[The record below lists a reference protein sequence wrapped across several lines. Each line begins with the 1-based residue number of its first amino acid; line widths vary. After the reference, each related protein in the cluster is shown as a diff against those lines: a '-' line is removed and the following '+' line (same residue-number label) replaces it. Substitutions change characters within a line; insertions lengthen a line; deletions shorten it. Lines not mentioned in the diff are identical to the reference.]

1 MDLSRSRFTHLM
13 GPFLEAPEQLT
24 TQQALDLLAWT
35 EGALEE
41 KGLAALDRQ
50 AWESYLEETR
60 HPRFMTALQERCD
73 RSRWADTTFRLVEE
87 MEFSLGH
94 LLAQRVNRQ
103 PDKILFQDLSETSG
117 GTWTYSQIYQ
127 RVRSKAAVF
136 LKFGNMEIPGEDA
149 EFKPTETRVALLCE
163 NSIGSACCDLACL
176 THDIFVSPLNVH
188 FGVDNLVW
196 IFDRLNITCAVCD
209 HPERLEKLIAIR
221 EKTRRRFVIFTLN
234 DCHRA
239 GSDDIHLMEEWRALQ
254 DSHDIDTILK
264 NRPRRTMR
272 EVSTVMFTSGSTGR
286 PKGVAFSQL
295 NLVSKRF
302 ARTAA
307 LPEVGRE
314 EILLCYLP
322 LFHTF
327 GRYLEMLGTLF
338 WGGTY
343 VFSGNPSSET
353 LIRQFQEVQPTALI
367 SVPVRWVQIRA
378 RILELANDPES
389 GLSQAEAFRHVTGT
403 RLFWGLSA
411 AGFLDPKVF
420 RFYHR
425 GGVALCSGFGMTE
438 GTGGLTM
445 TPPDDYVAGSVGIP
459 LPGTAV
465 SFGELGELQI
475 AGPYIARYLPED
487 GPIGDL
493 TVDEPGN
500 DSFWLPTGDLFQ
512 ETGAGH
518 LEIVDRIKDIY
529 KNNRGQTVAPR
540 KVESLFDGVPGIK
553 NTFLAGD
560 GRSFNTLL
568 IVPDTQDEVLRSLVT
583 EEERREYFNQIV
595 TLANPGLPAFERVV
609 NFAVVDR
616 DFSLDQGEVTPKGSF
631 RRKVI
636 EKNFESV
643 INELYQTNVQILK
656 LGSLEVR
663 IPRWFVRDLG
673 ILDDAIAP
681 GEDRIINRESGIELI
696 IRPGENGRVRI
707 GDLEYFMEEN
717 VVDLG
722 LLTRHPILWMANP
735 PLMAFCPCKLGWDS
749 DLGPFQEQVTLPPRE
764 LDEEPPPLILRRIDP
779 TVDMVNTLCSR
790 ALFAN
795 PKTAHAAIKDL
806 DDQLSHVGNRLGE
819 VIRRRLEALANHPDK
834 SIRCRA
840 YQLLVLDQPVPDYL
854 QFLPAFI
861 DSGKPFLDETS
872 FEAISRASIE
882 PRRLLAFR
890 QRLFMYRTQLSWP
903 ANEKTRILFRDL
915 FRLLADF
922 GRYHPEF
929 YNSIREELV
938 CWIMHTDDPELAA
951 SARRE
956 FNTMADWFEAHL
968 LQDYKGL
975 DPKYWEGKI
984 GFQEG
989 LSQAEVSK
997 LKDVLIGTTFLKQS
1011 IKLAFNGE
1019 ILCLDEIRTDGIWV
1033 SRIISRFDDS
1043 RYRVSVNT
1051 KAGKHFDLQL
1061 IINSSADQSRI
1072 QETIFWYI
1080 VLKGYPFGTSMLPD
1094 FGCCRP
1100 ELGALSM
1107 AYVSDL
1113 TVWEKI
1119 REFSSVRGPG
1129 TSPPTSL
1136 QWHQL
1141 LVRAMSVVVK
1151 GWRNSGHRIIPGLIT
1166 PNNIVVPEPDFRK
1179 GAVQNNLAGWK
1190 YYEGPL
1196 SLIRPMWR
1204 NIYQHTLSHY
1214 PWIEPYLD
1222 QRWIFEAFVEAMGVE
1237 DSLKYFHELRDE
1249 IAGGATNNLGPKFI
1263 VALDEFIVHLETR
1276 YYVPRP
1282 LVGAIARF
1290 NEWQRINTQSSVK
1303 ARLGIIE
1310 ELSRLY
1316 RIGRLGDIARFS
1328 LFRGTYFKEADI
1340 HLLDIFD
1347 RLLVRMHRFPQLRA
1361 TQMVELSELQSGL
1374 TRSDDRQAF
1383 NRMVF
1388 PHRRKDETVEV
1399 AAVGSGEV
1407 DKVVVRST
1415 ITDEHKRQYLVCE
1428 PSGPADVGQLYR
1440 LFLQAGFPKSISS
1453 ADRYLVAMD
1462 DAEQIIGGAV
1472 YRLQNNRP
1480 VFLDGIVVSQALWE
1494 RGIASAILDDFITR
1508 MRSQGVGTIRTHFFL
1523 RQFYQRHGFRLD
1535 TRGGGLVRNL

>member
-1 MDLSRSRFTHLM
+1 MDLSRSRFTELM
-13 GPFLEAPEQLT
+13 APFQDAPEKLSA
-24 TQQALDLLAWT
+24 QQAVDLLQWA
-35 EGALEE
+35 EGALLE
-41 KGLAALDRQ
+41 KGLAALDKES
-50 AWESYLEETR
+50 WESYLEQTR
-60 HPRFMTALQERCD
+60 HPRFQTALTQ
-73 RSRWADTTFRLVEE
+73 RSENLRWAETTFRLVEE
-87 MEFSLGH
+87 LDFSLGD
-94 LLAQRVNRQ
+94 LLRQRVNRQ
-103 PDKILFQDLSETSG
+103 PEKILFQDLSEDSG
-117 GTWTYSQIYQ
+117 GTWSYNQIYQ
-127 RVRSKAAVF
+127 RVRSNAAVF
-136 LKFGNMEIPGEDA
+136 LKFGNLEVPDEDPA
-149 EFKPTETRVALLCE
+149 LKPTEIRVALLCE
-163 NSIGSACCDLACL
+163 NGIGSACCDLACL

-209 HPERLEKLIAIR
+209 HPERLEKLLAIR

-234 DCHRA
+234 DCLRA
-239 GSDDIHLMEEWRALQ
+239 GSDDINLLEEWRALQ
-254 DSHDIDTILK
+254 DSNEIDKILEE
-264 NRPRRTMR
+264 RPRRTMR

-327 GRYLEMLGTLF
+327 GRYLEMLGTIF

-353 LIRQFQEVQPTALI
+353 LISQFQEIQPTALI

-378 RILELANDPES
+378 RILELTNDPDS
-389 GLSQAEAFRHVTGT
+389 GMDAAEAFRYVTGS

-411 AGFLDPKVF
+411 AGYLDPKVF
-420 RFYHR
+420 RFFHR
-425 GGVALCSGFGMTE
+425 GSVALCSGFGMTE

-445 TPPDDYVAGSVGIP
+445 TPPDEYVPGSVGIP

-465 SFGELGELQI
+465 RFGDLGELQI

-487 GPIGDL
+487 APVGDL

-500 DSFWLPTGDLFQ
+500 DRFWLPTGDLFQ
-512 ETGAGH
+512 ETGEGH

-568 IVPDTQDEVLRSLVT
+568 IVPDTQDEVLRSLT
-583 EEERREYFNQIV
+583 TDEERREYFNQIV
-595 TLANPGLPAFERVV
+595 TTANPGLPAFERVV

-616 DFSLDQGEVTPKGSF
+616 DFSLDEGELTPKGSF

-636 EKNFESV
+636 EKNFEKV
-643 INELYQTNVQILK
+643 INELYQTNVQILE
-656 LGSLEVR
+656 LGNIEVR

-673 ILDDAIAP
+673 ILADAI
-681 GEDRIINRESGIELI
+681 GTLDDRIINRETGVELI
-696 IRPGENGRVRI
+696 IRPCENGHVRI
-707 GDLEYFMEEN
+707 GDLEYFMEGH

-722 LLTRHPILWMANP
+722 LLTRHPMLWMSNP
-735 PLMAFCPCKLGWDS
+735 QLIAFCPCKLGWDS
-749 DLGPFQEQVTLPPRE
+749 DLGPFGEQVTLPARDP
-764 LDEEPPPLILRRIDP
+764 DHDDSISILGRIDP

-795 PKTAHAAIKDL
+795 SKTAHPAIKDL
-806 DDQLSHVGNRLGE
+806 DDQLGHVGNRLGD

-854 QFLPAFI
+854 RFLPAFI
-861 DSGKPFLDETS
+861 ESGKTFLDETS

-882 PRRLLAFR
+882 PRRLQAFR

-903 ANEKTRILFRDL
+903 ASDKTRVLFQDL

-938 CWIMHTDDPELAA
+938 CWIMHTADPELAS

-956 FNTMADWFEAHL
+956 FTTMAAWFETRL
-968 LQDYKGL
+968 KKDYKGL
-975 DPKYWEGKI
+975 KPENWEGKI

-989 LSQAEVSK
+989 LSNTEVSK
-997 LKDVLIGTTFLKQS
+997 LKEVLIGTTFLKQS
-1011 IKLAFNGE
+1011 IKLAFDDE
-1019 ILCLDEIRTDGIWV
+1019 ALCLDEIGPDGIWV
-1033 SRIISRFDDS
+1033 SRIISRFEDS
-1043 RYRVSVNT
+1043 RYRLSVNT

-1061 IINSSADQSRI
+1061 IINTGSDHSRM

-1129 TSPPTSL
+1129 TSPPTSM

-1151 GWRNSGHRIIPGLIT
+1151 GWRNSGRRLIPGLIT

-1214 PWIEPYLD
+1214 PWIEPYLE
-1222 QRWIFEAFVEAMGVE
+1222 QQWIFEAFVEAMDVPE
-1237 DSLKYFHELRDE
+1237 SLEWFHELRDE
-1249 IAGGATNNLGPKFI
+1249 LASGAPNNLGPKFKA
-1263 VALDEFIVHLETR
+1263 ALDDFIHTLEEQ
-1276 YYVPRP
+1276 YYTPRP
-1282 LVGAIARF
+1282 LKGAIGRF
-1290 NEWQRINTQSSVK
+1290 TEWERINVQASLK

-1316 RIGRLGDIARFS
+1316 RLKRLGDIARFT

-1347 RLLVRMHRFPQLRA
+1347 RLLVRMHRHPQLRA
-1361 TQMVELSELQSGL
+1361 TQMVELSELQSSL
-1374 TRSDDRQAF
+1374 TDSEDRQAF

-1388 PHRRKDETVEV
+1388 PHRQTGETVEV

-1407 DKVVVRST
+1407 DKVVVRSN
-1415 ITDEHKRQYLVCE
+1415 ITDEHKRQYQVCE
-1428 PSGPADVGQLYR
+1428 PGGPAEVGQLY
-1440 LFLQAGFPKSISS
+1440 
-1453 ADRYLVAMD
+1453 
-1462 DAEQIIGGAV
+1462 
-1472 YRLQNNRP
+1472 
-1480 VFLDGIVVSQALWE
+1480 
-1494 RGIASAILDDFITR
+1494 
-1508 MRSQGVGTIRTHFFL
+1508 
-1523 RQFYQRHGFRLD
+1523 HG
-1535 TRGGGLVRNL
+1535 